1 MALPPPATP
10 VWSSQAPAP
19 TAQREALALAQARKL
34 HAARRRADDQKRAPA
49 HPPVRANSLRRANDS
64 REQLRTTRARAT
76 SNATATATTT
86 TDSIPPTASGRSFT
100 VANINHGIIYL
111 SAHGIRS
118 ASLCER
124 TTHSLSRSHSYSHS
138 LSHFHSHSYSYSLSH
153 SHFHSR
159 RLTVS
164 TRPSVRPAHQRAR
177 PLPEPI
183 FPQTPPDSATLD
195 SKARPTSDDWEKSVY
210 EAKTPT
216 RTDFVLPPLPTE
228 VNTDDAIKLE
238 RPAYIDSSPAPAA
251 HHTRSRSFSTV
262 DEHTVSSQSFEPGTF
277 KVVIERAGRPR
288 TADTETTPILEV
300 PIPSY
305 RLGTPRFS
313 ARGTAILRSSTYTS
327 AASTDEYGPSFL
339 TPQRATHSFL
349 SSRPRSDVYSPSSF
363 NFRATMELR
372 PPPPSSEPSSARI
385 SKIPIGPQIYDALTA
400 NPDDPAVVRFSPTGD
415 ILAATPSRLIAHITS
430 PSFLDYELLSDFF
443 LTFRSFLVSRELVA
457 YLLSRLRWAVDRQ
470 DDFGRIVRVR
480 TFVALR
486 HWILN
491 YFVDDF
497 VPKYRLRVYFC
508 ELVNGLYKDLKARED
523 GGGGDIKIIGELKK
537 CWRRTCAL
545 YWESDERIGQDG
557 ASEDLQPGGKQGS
570 LASVDENA
578 FTVALPSTPPRG
590 PAPRHVSEQTNP
602 ETIGSNPSDQFASKH
617 MDWAHRARHT
627 PQNSL
632 SSPYIPSN
640 YDSGVRIPLSPDS
653 ERSMQVLSCSI
664 PVRGLNKPEPAKD
677 VPLHAYP
684 VPHPVAAPPSRLTAS
699 PQQPSPA
706 KQSNRPSHGHK
717 RSGSFSDALRDNR
730 THLSYPKS
738 TTSDGDI
745 TTVDITTISKIPG
758 SLVRGGLFQPG
769 SPYVDVKNGSLRHA
783 KSRLELAQE
792 DVVHPDVHF
801 RGGYVASPSVKK
813 LLGGVR
819 RALSSKQAGSSSP
832 HFGHGFPHHH
842 GAHLARSS
850 NPATI
855 STVASGAQKRR
866 NTRPRP
872 QVRIDV
878 LASAVAESF
887 KEAVQ
892 EQLKNEQQRRSTI
905 PTPALG
911 GFEFEFEKRKSN
923 SNISEEHTK
932 SAKNEG
938 FRFNSGITAGSKSI
952 VIMDDTGAP
961 PVPMITGALP
971 FSEKGPESLSS
982 VPVDRTGVASDAKIE
997 NEKTDMH
1004 PEHRE
1009 IEVPQDCCERVS
1021 RSSSQPSIVP
1031 QRRSAS
1037 LGRER
1042 MHSFRR
1048 RGSAKTSMSRPAS
1061 LRRHTSHASVLGRQ
1075 KPIESMS
1082 TFKTMSSDNDPF
1094 HFDRQS
1100 SIKALKP
1107 ARQLRRRPG
1116 GDLRAADN
1124 VQDLEQGQRP
1134 HSTGSLSNRTHSI
1147 ANSLIVRT
1155 DRFDGSTKG
1164 AEQEDESKADGEPIK
1179 RAHLSLVDTH
1189 SSQPN
1194 LRPSFEAEVAK
1205 LAALPDDID
1214 DDGGIESALMKLEG
1228 RYEKKSPDLADSS
1241 SRTSPRADVD
1251 SGAFE
1256 PSAPPV
1262 ESYVP
1267 TGYNPL
1273 QPRDHAKSDDAL
1285 HRPHAPPGAEGQD
1298 MYRLSGQAFTR
1309 RVPPVNSQTESEDSY
1324 SSVPLL
1330 DRGLSDIGGPT
1341 RGRASTLETMRSSAK
1356 PAPLNPMSP
1365 VSRMEDQAADPAA
1378 SSNSSIEHIIKTD
1391 SMKRIPADETMPRSP
1406 IVRESFLLD
1415 DDEDLSDLGSARRTM
1430 SNDSNGVRSF
1440 FDDETPVGDNDEFLP
1455 HPMRHPPT
1463 PPLTANRLHDTL
1475 PQVDTTV
1482 FEKGLPTPGM
1492 SPASRLNGQSFEM
1505 LGQPME
1511 PIAQPRETKQES
1523 LAAEAPH
1530 FPFILAYDSE
1540 TLAQQFTIIE
1550 KDALDEIDWRELIEL
1565 RWKQSSPHISDWV
1578 QYLHTQ
1584 EAHGVDVVIARFNLV
1599 VKWAVSEI
1607 VLTESIEERARCIVK
1622 YIHIASHARRLRNYA
1637 TMYQISIALLSNDVS
1652 RMRKTWSMVPALE
1665 LHTMR
1670 TLEALVQPLKN
1681 FHNLRVE
1688 METATIEEGCIPF
1701 IGIYTRDLIYNAQKP
1716 PFIDAPPAAG
1726 EKLVN
1731 FERHHTAA
1739 TIVKS
1744 LLRLLEASSRYTFNV
1759 EPNIISKCLWM
1770 AALSDDEITK
1780 RSRQCE

>member
-1 MALPPPATP
+1 MALSQPVATP
-10 VWSSQAPAP
+10 AWPSEAPEP
-19 TAQREALALAQARKL
+19 TAQPEALAQARKL
-34 HAARRRADDQKRAPA
+34 HAARRRAEDQKSQNRATPSTPA
-49 HPPVRANSLRRANDS
+49 RVNSLRRVKDS
-64 REQLRTTRARAT
+64 REHLRTT
-76 SNATATATTT
+76 TTT
-86 TDSIPPTASGRSFT
+86 TTTTNPTTDSTPSTGSGRAFT

-111 SAHGIRS
+111 
-118 ASLCER
+118 
-124 TTHSLSRSHSYSHS
+124 
-138 LSHFHSHSYSYSLSH
+138 
-153 SHFHSR
+153 
-159 RLTVS
+159 
-164 TRPSVRPAHQRAR
+164 RPSVRPAHHRAR
-177 PLPEPI
+177 PPEPI

-195 SKARPTSDDWEKSVY
+195 SNARPTSDDWEKSVY

-216 RTDFVLPPLPTE
+216 RADFVLPPLPTE
-228 VNTDDAIKLE
+228 VKTDHAIKLSP
-238 RPAYIDSSPAPAA
+238 PAYIDPSPAPAA
-251 HHTRSRSFSTV
+251 HPHHIRSRSFSTV
-262 DEHTVSSQSFEPGTF
+262 DDHTVSSQSFEPGTF
-277 KVVIERAGRPR
+277 KVVIERSGRPR

-327 AASTDEYGPSFL
+327 AAGTEDYRASFL

-363 NFRATMELR
+363 NFRATMDLR
-372 PPPPSSEPSSARI
+372 PPLPSSEPSSARI
-385 SKIPIGPQIYDALTA
+385 SKVPIGPQIYDALTA
-400 NPDDPAVVRFSPTGD
+400 NPDHHAVVRFSATGD
-415 ILAATPSRLIAHITS
+415 IIAATPSRLIAHITS

-457 YLLSRLRWAVDRQ
+457 YLLSRLRWAVNRQ

-508 ELVNGLYKDLKARED
+508 ELVNGLYKDLGARED

-557 ASEDLQPGGKQGS
+557 VNEDLQPGGKPGS

-578 FTVALPSTPPRG
+578 FTAPLPSTPPRA
-590 PAPRHVSEQTNP
+590 PAPRQVSEQTNP
-602 ETIGSNPSDQFASKH
+602 DTIGSNPSDQFASKH

-632 SSPYIPSN
+632 SSPYVPSQ
-640 YDSGVRIPLSPDS
+640 YASQHESGVRVPLSPDS

-664 PVRGLNKPEPAKD
+664 PMRGLNKSEPAKD

-684 VPHPVAAPPSRLTAS
+684 VPHPVAAPSPRLTAS

-706 KQSNRPSHGHK
+706 KQSSRPSHGHK

-730 THLSYPKS
+730 THLSFPKS

-745 TTVDITTISKIPG
+745 TTVDITTISRIPG

-769 SPYVDVKNGSLRHA
+769 SPYIDVKNGSLRHT
-783 KSRLELAQE
+783 KSRLELAHE
-792 DVVHPDVHF
+792 DVLHPDVQF
-801 RGGYVASPSVKK
+801 RGGYVASPGVKK
-813 LLGGVR
+813 LLGSVR
-819 RALSSKQAGSSSP
+819 RALSSKQPGSSSP
-832 HFGHGFPHHH
+832 YFAHGFQHNH
-842 GAHLARSS
+842 GASSARSS
-850 NPATI
+850 NHATI
-855 STVASGAQKRR
+855 STAASGVQRRR

-872 QVRIDV
+872 QVRVDV

-892 EQLKNEQQRRSTI
+892 EQWKNEQRRRSTI
-905 PTPALG
+905 PAPALG
-911 GFEFEFEKRKSN
+911 GFEFEFEKRRSN
-923 SNISEEHTK
+923 SNSSQGQLK
-932 SAKNEG
+932 SVKDED

-952 VIMDDTGAP
+952 VIVDDTGAP
-961 PVPMITGALP
+961 PVPVMTGALP
-971 FSEKGPESLSS
+971 LSEKGRDSIISA
-982 VPVDRTGVASDAKIE
+982 PVDLTRVASIDAKME
-997 NEKTDMH
+997 DKKTDVH
-1004 PEHRE
+1004 PEHME
-1009 IEVPQDCCERVS
+1009 IEVPQGWERVS
-1021 RSSSQPSIVP
+1021 RPSIQPSIVP

-1048 RGSAKTSMSRPAS
+1048 RGSTKTFMSRPAS
-1061 LRRHTSHASVLGRQ
+1061 LRRYTSHASGLGRQ
-1075 KPIESMS
+1075 KPIESSS

-1094 HFDRQS
+1094 QFDRQS

-1124 VQDLEQGQRP
+1124 VQDLGQGQRP
-1134 HSTGSLSNRTHSI
+1134 HSTGSVSNRTHSV
-1147 ANSLIVRT
+1147 ANSVILKM
-1155 DRFDGSTKG
+1155 DRFDGLTKG
-1164 AEQEDESKADGEPIK
+1164 AEKEDESEADGELTK
-1179 RAHLSLVDTH
+1179 RPHISLVDTH

-1241 SRTSPRADVD
+1241 SKTSPWVDVD

-1262 ESYVP
+1262 ETYVP
-1267 TGYNPL
+1267 TGYNPS
-1273 QPRDHAKSDDAL
+1273 QPRDRAKSDAAL
-1285 HRPHAPPGAEGQD
+1285 HRPLALPDAQGQE
-1298 MYRLSGQAFTR
+1298 MYRLSGEVFNR
-1309 RVPPVNSQTESEDSY
+1309 RVPPINSQIESEDSY

-1330 DRGLSDIGGPT
+1330 DRGLSGLGGPT
-1341 RGRASTLETMRSSAK
+1341 RARASTLETMRSSAK
-1356 PAPLNPMSP
+1356 PAPLKPMSP
-1365 VSRMEDQAADPAA
+1365 VTRIEELTS

-1391 SMKRIPADETMPRSP
+1391 SMKRIPADETMPRSS
-1406 IVRESFLLD
+1406 IARESFLLD
-1415 DDEDLSDLGSARRTM
+1415 DDEDLSDLGSTRRTM

-1440 FDDETPVGDNDEFLP
+1440 FDDETPVDDKDEFLP
-1455 HPMRHPPT
+1455 THPMRHPPT
-1463 PPLTANRLHDTL
+1463 PPLTANRLRDTL
-1475 PQVDTTV
+1475 PQVDTTA

-1505 LGQPME
+1505 LGQPKE
-1511 PIAQPRETKQES
+1511 PIAQPQETKQES
-1523 LAAEAPH
+1523 VVAEPPH

-1540 TLAQQFTIIE
+1540 ILAQQFTIIE

-1565 RWKQSSPHISDWV
+1565 RWKQSSPQISDWV
-1578 QYLHTQ
+1578 HYLRAQ
-1584 EAHGVDVVIARFNLV
+1584 EARGVDVVIARFNLV

-1607 VLTESIEERARCIVK
+1607 VLTESIDERAQCIVK

-1637 TMYQISIALLSNDVS
+1637 TMYQLSIALLSNDVS
-1652 RMRKTWSMVPALE
+1652 RMRKTWSLVPAAE

-1670 TLEALVQPLKN
+1670 ELEALVQPLKN

-1688 METATIEEGCIPF
+1688 METATNEEGCIPF

-1716 PFIDAPPAAG
+1716 AFIDAPPAAG
-1726 EKLVN
+1726 ERLVN

-1744 LLRLLEASSRYTFNV
+1744 LLRLLEASSRYMFNV

-1780 RSRQCE
+1780 RSRQYE